1 VTQLIK
7 NLKTAIS
14 VLLFTTFALTSVQ
27 GVEQSVFPKMSSV
40 DAESL
45 SEKTLI
51 LPRDLPGEKTLILI
65 AFARKQQTNI
75 DTWINGM
82 NLKAAKFAWIE
93 TPVIDP
99 FYGLFSGFIQ
109 RGMRKGI
116 PDAADRER
124 TVTIFTSRADFLKS
138 LGLPDS
144 TDNIYVVVVDRAGNV
159 LAKAEGDYSASK
171 GDSLLEA
178 FVTR

>member
-1 VTQLIK
+1 MNSIK
-7 NLKTAIS
+7 NLNTVIA
-14 VLLFTTFALTSVQ
+14 VLLLSYMAFVGA
-27 GVEQSVFPKMSSV
+27 QSNAPKMSAV
-40 DAESL
+40 EAETL
-45 SEKTLI
+45 SEKSLV

-82 NLKAAKFAWIE
+82 NLKEAKFAWIE

-116 PDAADRER
+116 PDSADRER
-124 TVTIFTSRADFLKS
+124 TVTIFTSRVEFLKS
-138 LGLPDS
+138 MGLPES
-144 TDNIYVVVVDRAGNV
+144 TDNIYAVVVDRSGNV
-159 LAKAEGDYSASK
+159 LSKAEGDYSATK
-171 GDSLLEA
+171 AETLLLGFTA
-178 FVTR
+178 K

>member
-1 VTQLIK
+1 MKYIK
-7 NLKTAIS
+7 HLKTAFAV
-14 VLLFTTFALTSVQ
+14 VLLSYLALANAQ
-27 GVEQSVFPKMSSV
+27 PNPPKMV
-40 DAESL
+40 TVEAETL
-45 SEKTLI
+45 SEKSLV

-82 NLKAAKFAWIE
+82 NLKEAKFAWIE

-116 PDAADRER
+116 PDSTDRER
-124 TVTIFTSRADFLKS
+124 TVTIFTSRVEFLKG
-138 LGLPDS
+138 LGLSES
-144 TDNIYVVVVDRAGNV
+144 TDNIYAIVADRAGNV

-171 GDSLLEA
+171 AEALLKA
-178 FVTR
+178 VNVK